1 MIFPITNRDYEIS
14 KSNLVRDIQT
24 QRVKKYRKFEY
35 VDNPMIDEISRELK
49 RTSNQKNYTIILLEV

>member
-1 MIFPITNRDYEIS
+1 MIYPITNRSYEIS

-24 QRVKKYRKFEY
+24 QRVKKYRKFEL
-35 VDNPMIDEISRELK
+35 VDSTMIDQISRELK

>member
-1 MIFPITNRDYEIS
+1 MIFPISNRDYEIS

>member
-1 MIFPITNRDYEIS
+1 MIFPITNRAYEIS

>member
-1 MIFPITNRDYEIS
+1 MIFPISNRDYEIS

-35 VDNPMIDEISRELK
+35 VDNPMIDEISKELK

>member
-1 MIFPITNRDYEIS
+1 MIFPITNRAYEIS

-35 VDNPMIDEISRELK
+35 VDNPMIDEISKELK

>member
-1 MIFPITNRDYEIS
+1 MIFPITNRAYEIS

-49 RTSNQKNYTIILLEV
+49 RTSNQKNYTIILLEM